1 MMKKNILALMSII
14 IGIGCFVTYSII
26 GSEVAPDGT
35 LKEPFFLIPIGYLF
49 LAIGIILGLA
59 VSIASFF
66 RKPQKTD

>member
-1 MMKKNILALMSII
+1 MKKNILALMSII

>member
-1 MMKKNILALMSII
+1 MMKKNIPALMSLI

-26 GSEVAPDGT
+26 GSEVAADGT
-35 LKEPFFLIPIGYLF
+35 LLEPFFLIPIGYLF
-49 LAIGIILGLA
+49 LAIGIIFGLA